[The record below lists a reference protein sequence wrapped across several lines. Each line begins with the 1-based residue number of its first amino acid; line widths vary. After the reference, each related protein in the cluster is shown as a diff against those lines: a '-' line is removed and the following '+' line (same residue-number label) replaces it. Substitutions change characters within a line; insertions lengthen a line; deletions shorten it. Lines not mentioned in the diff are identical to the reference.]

1 MSQNQII
8 LNIFQTKFTT
18 HLCLKNGAFSIA
30 STLNDIL
37 IKLVMQARDPG
48 EQCAGTTSL
57 LTCESQWCIF
67 LPIPNRWHHA
77 DMLKFALMGIFIPWK
92 LANRTI
98 STLTIFIF
106 YFSFLSGSQFISTSP
121 GGIHH
126 DSYSPFPIHLKYFRV
141 L

>member
-18 HLCLKNGAFSIA
+18 HLSLKNGAFSIP

-77 DMLKFALMGIFIPWK
+77 DMLKFALMGILIPWK

-98 STLTIFIF
+98 SALTIFIF
-106 YFSFLSGSQFISTSP
+106 FFYQGTSLSAHPWGHSPWQLFSFSNSSQMFQGFI
-121 GGIHH
+121 
-126 DSYSPFPIHLKYFRV
+126 DV
-141 L
+141 